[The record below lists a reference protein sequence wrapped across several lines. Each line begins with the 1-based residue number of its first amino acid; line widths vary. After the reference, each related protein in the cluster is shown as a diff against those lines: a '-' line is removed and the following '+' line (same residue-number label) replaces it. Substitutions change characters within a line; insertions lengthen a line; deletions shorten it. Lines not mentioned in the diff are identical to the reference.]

1 MSVVLDG
8 LSLTIDEVARVA
20 RQGEAVSPAP
30 RALERVRR
38 ARALVE
44 EALRQ
49 GKPVYGLTTGVG
61 ALKSAHVEPA
71 DEVAFNRRL
80 IGTHLVGQGAH
91 APHDVVRAQALR
103 LANFFLSGDP
113 GVRLE
118 LALRLIKLLN
128 DDCLPDVHTLGS
140 LGQSDLAP
148 NADLALSLFD
158 GFDPAA
164 GETLATLNNNAFATG
179 WAALA
184 LADAR
189 RLVDAVEVGGAL
201 SLEAFAANL
210 APLHPA
216 VARRR
221 PYRGISTSLVRLR
234 ALLEGSFLWQEGAAR
249 NLQDPLTFR
258 NLLQLQGAAR
268 DALDHALDQ
277 LAVELN
283 AAQGNPLVVLR
294 EEPHTDVNDE
304 AIGPI
309 SVGAYDVLPL
319 AAALDYVRLAF
330 ASMLTSAHERS
341 LKLLDTPWS
350 GLPTGL
356 VPEPGT
362 PESGL
367 SHYAIAGEALVA
379 EARLLGHPVSFELAS
394 SAGAEGIEDRAT
406 MAPLAARQLAQQVA
420 LGERIVAIGLL
431 VAAQAVELRGST
443 PLGRGTVRLCELVR
457 ERVPFMGV
465 GDPMPSDVE
474 PLLDLVRSGA
484 LSTLP

>member
-1 MSVVLDG
+1 VNVVLDG
-8 LSLTIDEVARVA
+8 LGLTIGDVTRVA
-20 RQGEAVSPAP
+20 RHGEAVAPAP
-30 RALERVRR
+30 RALARMRR
-38 ARALVE
+38 ARDLVE
-44 EALRQ
+44 EALQEGRS
-49 GKPVYGLTTGVG
+49 VYGLTTGVG
-61 ALKSAHVEPA
+61 ALKRTHIDPA
-71 DEVAFNRRL
+71 GEVAFNRRL
-80 IGTHLVGQGAH
+80 IRTHLVGQGAH

-113 GVRLE
+113 GVRPE
-118 LALRLIKLLN
+118 LAVRLIRLLN

-148 NADLALSLFD
+148 NADLAHSLFD

-189 RLVDAVEVGGAL
+189 RLVDAVEAGGAL
-201 SLEAFAANL
+201 ALEAFAANL
-210 APLHPA
+210 SMLHPA
-216 VARRR
+216 IARRR
-221 PYRGISTSLVRLR
+221 PYRGLQTSLDRLR
-234 ALLEGSFLWQEGAAR
+234 TLLEGSFLWQEGAAR
-249 NLQDPLTFR
+249 NLQDPLTIR
-258 NLLQLQGAAR
+258 NLVQLQGAAR

-283 AAQGNPLVVLR
+283 AAQGNPLVVLP
-294 EEPHTDVNDE
+294 EEFGGEPVGE
-304 AIGPI
+304 KPGPI
-309 SVGAYDVLPL
+309 SAGAYEVLPL
-319 AAALDYVRLAF
+319 AAALDYVRLTF

-356 VPEPGT
+356 VPKPGT

-406 MAPLAARQLAQQVA
+406 MAPLAARQLAQQVE

-431 VAAQAVELRGST
+431 VAAQAVELRGAT
-443 PLGRGTVRLCELVR
+443 PLGRGTSHLLGLVR
-457 ERVPFMGV
+457 ERLPFMGA
-465 GDPMPSDVE
+465 DDAMPSDVE
-474 PLLDLVRSGA
+474 PLFQLVRSGA
-484 LSTLP
+484 LSGLP